1 MVLLQ
6 NKLNLRVSQ
15 KQILTPGLV
24 QMVSVL
30 ALNKLE
36 LREMINTE
44 MVENP
49 VLEELDSSV
58 PLLDEVA
65 GREEAHE
72 RQDAKDI
79 KEKEA
84 ENVPEADKKDPFDE
98 IDFGSF
104 FKDYLDPG
112 YRNSADLE
120 EIERPSFENFLSKP
134 GTLTDHLMW
143 QLGSVTMR
151 PAVYA
156 AAELIIGNLNEDGYL
171 TASEDELMGV
181 AQSEQVEEPLQAD
194 VAEAEETEDA
204 PPAES
209 GTDVPSHLEL
219 VVSHDP
225 VPEAVAAE
233 HNNGF
238 APVLQFTRDDLRE
251 AISLIQHFDPVGVA
265 ARDLRECLVAQLE
278 HLIKTREMEGSDDPE
293 NDQVVEDALKIVDKQ
308 LHFLQNKQYK
318 EIARAIGRPMEAVIQ
333 AHEFIRTL
341 DPKPGLR
348 YNKSEAKLIE
358 PDVAFVKHGDE
369 YLVLMNDE
377 DLPQL
382 RVSPTYR
389 KMLNQSGGVEK
400 DVKTYVKERYKS
412 AVQLIKNIE
421 QRRQTILKVCYAIIG
436 RQHEFLDHGIDMLKP
451 MMIKEVA
458 EEIGVHPSTVSRAVA
473 SKYVH
478 TSQGVF
484 ELRYFFSEGVQGPEG
499 AGTSLLILKRR
510 VKKLIEEED
519 PAHPLTDDQI
529 TRILQSQGIQV
540 TRRTVAKYREDMKI
554 PSTHQRRVKG

>member
-15 KQILTPGLV
+15 RQILTPGLV

-36 LREMINTE
+36 LKEMINTE

-49 VLEELDSSV
+49 VLEEFDSSV

-65 GREEAHE
+65 GREERHE
-72 RQDAKDI
+72 RQDAI
-79 KEKEA
+79 EIQQKEA
-84 ENVPEADKKDPFDE
+84 TAPEAEKKDPFEE

-104 FKDYLDPG
+104 FRDYLDPG

-120 EIERPSFENFLSKP
+120 EIDRPSFENFLSKP
-134 GTLTDHLMW
+134 GTLTDHLLW
-143 QLGSVTMR
+143 QLGSINIRV
-151 PAVYA
+151 AVYA
-156 AAELIIGNLNEDGYL
+156 AAELVVGNLNEEGYL
-171 TASEDELMGV
+171 TASEDELLGITPKE
-181 AQSEQVEEPLQAD
+181 AA
-194 VAEAEETEDA
+194 AEVL
-204 PPAES
+204 S
-209 GTDVPSHLEL
+209 TDPDPTKPSHFEL
-219 VVSHDP
+219 VVSHEP
-225 VPEAVAAE
+225 TPEAVAAE
-233 HNNGF
+233 KRNGF
-238 APVLQFTRDDLRE
+238 TPVLQFTREDLRE
-251 AISLIQHFDPVGVA
+251 AISLIQHLDPVGVGA
-265 ARDLRECLVAQLE
+265 IDLRECLVAQLD
-278 HLIKTREMEGSDDPE
+278 HLIKTRDMEGSDDPE
-293 NDQVVEDALKIVDKQ
+293 NDQVVEDALKIVDKH
-308 LHFLQNKQYK
+308 LNLLQNKQYK
-318 EIARAIGRPMEAVIQ
+318 EIAKAILRPLESVIQ

-348 YNKSEAKLIE
+348 YNKVEAKLIE

-389 KMLNQSGGVEK
+389 KMLNQNGGVEK
-400 DVKTYVKERYKS
+400 DVKSYVKERYKS

-436 RQHEFLDHGIDMLKP
+436 RQEEFLDHGIDMLKP

-484 ELRYFFSEGVQGPEG
+484 ELRYFFSESVQGPEG

-519 PAHPLTDDQI
+519 PAKPLTDDQI

-554 PSTHQRRVKG
+554 PSTHQRRTKG